1 VGGSGLYLRALG
13 EGLFPGPPADQLLRA
28 RLRAEAESRGSTALH
43 ARLASVDPE
52 AAGAIHPNDLVRIVR
67 ALEVFEL
74 TGEPMSGLQRQ
85 APPGPFRLVA
95 VGLSRPPEALAGRIA
110 SRVEAMIDGGM
121 EGEVRT
127 LLAAG
132 LDASGP
138 ALQGIGYRQ
147 MVERVVEGRSLEE
160 VQEAIVRETR
170 RYAKRQMTW
179 FRKLPGIEWVEA
191 GDDVEADA
199 ARVLDALRRR
209 LPPLPSPEAARIIRQ
224 ATATAGSA

>member
-1 VGGSGLYLRALG
+1 
-13 EGLFPGPPADQLLRA
+13 
-28 RLRAEAESRGSTALH
+28 
-43 ARLASVDPE
+43 
-52 AAGAIHPNDLVRIVR
+52 
-67 ALEVFEL
+67 
-74 TGEPMSGLQRQ
+74 
-85 APPGPFRLVA
+85 
-95 VGLSRPPEALAGRIA
+95 
-110 SRVEAMIDGGM
+110 MIDGGM

-199 ARVLDALRRR
+199 ARALDALRRR